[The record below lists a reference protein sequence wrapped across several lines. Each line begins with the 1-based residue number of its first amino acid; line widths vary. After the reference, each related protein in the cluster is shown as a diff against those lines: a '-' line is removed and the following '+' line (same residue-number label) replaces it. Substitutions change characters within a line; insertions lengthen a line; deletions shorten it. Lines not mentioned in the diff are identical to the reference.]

1 MQARRVLIVDDDAS
15 VRKSLKRLVQAAGYD
30 VEVFAGARE
39 YLAQGAVGGHACLV
53 LDVRM
58 PEVSGLELMGMVAGT
73 ALGRPVVLIT
83 GHGDEAL
90 RAQGLARG
98 AVAVLDKP
106 VEETVLLA
114 AIERALDQSP
124 GA

>member
-1 MQARRVLIVDDDAS
+1 MQARKVLIVDDDAS
-15 VRKSLKRLVQAAGYD
+15 VRKSLKRLVQSAGYD

-39 YLAQGAVGGHACLV
+39 YLTQAAVGGHACLV

-73 ALGRPVVLIT
+73 PLCRPVVLIT

-90 RAQGLARG
+90 RAQGLACG

-106 VEETVLLA
+106 VEDTALLA
-114 AIERALDQSP
+114 AIERALDQ
-124 GA
+124 